1 MTLPYD
7 REKES
12 ADILRDLIQLRIRL
26 DRLAR
31 NLDHPM
37 HEMEQAQRYIRVAID
52 SMSTLRLG
60 PQREES
66 VQL

>member
-31 NLDHPM
+31 NLDYPM
-37 HEMEQAQRYIRVAID
+37 YEMERAQSFIGLAVT
-52 SMSTLRLG
+52 SVSTLRPG
-60 PQREES
+60 PQRKEGIKP
-66 VQL
+66 